1 MLQADYLNV
10 KTFSNIAFHTWVSI
24 IIIFDEPTKL
34 FVALYLAK
42 FFYRCFLYL

>member
-24 IIIFDEPTKL
+24 IIIFDEPNFDEL
-34 FVALYLAK
+34 NYL
-42 FFYRCFLYL
+42 